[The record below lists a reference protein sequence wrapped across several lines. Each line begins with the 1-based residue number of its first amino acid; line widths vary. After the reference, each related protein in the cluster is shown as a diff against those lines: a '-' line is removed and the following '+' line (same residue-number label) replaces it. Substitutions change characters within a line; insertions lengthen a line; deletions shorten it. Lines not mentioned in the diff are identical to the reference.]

1 MLCLQL
7 SEKVRLDHRVQTIQL
22 PAEIHLQENHVV
34 MWLDGEKL
42 KLMGSLLMSEGGG
55 RVIDRHV
62 CEEQWPGLPANVTC
76 AGGYKTRI
84 LSGMFSV
91 LSVETCSVDKHIK
104 K

>member
-22 PAEIHLQENHVV
+22 PAEIYLQENHVV

-76 AGGYKTRI
+76 AGGYKTAKGFCQVCF
-84 LSGMFSV
+84 LCFQWKLV
-91 LSVETCSVDKHIK
+91 LLTNI
-104 K
+104 